1 MLYFARGSG
10 KGSPLIHLLPL
21 GEVSGATLRA
31 LASSLQRV
39 FDFAVI
45 LHDPVDLPPSSY
57 DPERRQCSSTQIL
70 KSLARFRS
78 SLTQVER
85 ALGVMAVDLY
95 AADQNFVFGEADPR
109 EGVAVISIARL
120 KPEFY
125 GLPPDEALLHQRI
138 LKEAVH
144 ELGHTYGLGHCP
156 DPACVMHFS
165 DDLKE
170 TDHNG
175 ESFCPG
181 CASRRISPQSA
192 M

>member
-1 MLYFARGSG
+1 M
-10 KGSPLIHLLPL
+10 IHLLPL
-21 GEVSGATLRA
+21 GDVSEATLQF

-39 FDFAVI
+39 FDLPVI
-45 LHDPVDLPPSSY
+45 PHDPVDLPPSSY
-57 DPERRQCSSTQIL
+57 DPERRQYSSTQIL
-70 KSLARFRS
+70 KSLARFKS

-85 ALGVMAVDLY
+85 ALGVVAVDLY
-95 AADQNFVFGEADPR
+95 AADLNFVLGEADSR

-165 DDLKE
+165 NELKE
-170 TDHNG
+170 TDQKG
-175 ESFCPG
+175 ESFCPE
-181 CASRRISPQSA
+181 CALL
-192 M
+192 